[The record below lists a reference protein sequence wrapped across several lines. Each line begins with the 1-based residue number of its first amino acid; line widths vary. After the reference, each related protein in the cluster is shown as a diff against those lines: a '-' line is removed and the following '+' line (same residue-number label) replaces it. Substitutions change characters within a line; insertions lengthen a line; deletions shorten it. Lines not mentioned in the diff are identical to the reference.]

1 MAKQV
6 EGGETSHF
14 LSSQH
19 IHKLYQSLL
28 LHHASMIIIYDCKEH
43 FAFAFAFAFI
53 ENRLSSD
60 DGSHL

>member
-1 MAKQV
+1 
-6 EGGETSHF
+6 
-14 LSSQH
+14 
-19 IHKLYQSLL
+19 
-28 LHHASMIIIYDCKEH
+28 MIIIYDCKEH